1 MPREIGEPVAP
12 HMPSAAMASARLS
25 CGKATSSRPFYSADH
40 SGYKL
45 CYVSE
50 ETTMQTAS
58 QEPLPPG
65 FGLLCTAG
73 VKPPCLSGAMEE
85 MAGFVPTGRFTT
97 ML

>member
-1 MPREIGEPVAP
+1 
-12 HMPSAAMASARLS
+12 
-25 CGKATSSRPFYSADH
+25 
-40 SGYKL
+40 
-45 CYVSE
+45 
-50 ETTMQTAS
+50 MQTAS

-73 VKPPCLSGAMEE
+73 VKPPCLSGATEE